1 MPMEEEEYEIVPVGP
16 MRRIEKR
23 VEKIERG
30 TTGTDMVKELIEV
43 VRTNQ
48 KIIDE
53 VVKINSEM
61 INRVSDL
68 AGHVS
73 QLTERMNDFLDRVEV
88 SGEGEQTQQQN
99 DQQKKAAEEMNER
112 MQKLEKRINSV
123 LLSSVRN
130 RPVRPTQMV
139 RRPLSA

>member
-16 MRRIEKR
+16 LRRMEKR
-23 VEKIERG
+23 MEKIEKG
-30 TTGTDMVKELIEV
+30 TSSTDMVKELIEV

-48 KIIDE
+48 RIIDE

-88 SGEGEQTQQQN
+88 GGEGQQPDQAQQQ
-99 DQQKKAAEEMNER
+99 QKASEEMNER

-130 RPVRPTQMV
+130 RPIRPTQMV
-139 RRPLSA
+139 RRPVSA

>member
-1 MPMEEEEYEIVPVGP
+1 MPMEDEEYEIVPVGP
-16 MRRIEKR
+16 MRRIERR
-23 VEKIERG
+23 VEKIEKG
-30 TTGTDMVKELIEV
+30 TTSTDMVKELIEV

-61 INRVSDL
+61 INRVTDL

-73 QLTERMNDFLDRVEV
+73 QLTERMNDFLNRVEV
-88 SGEGEQTQQQN
+88 SGESDKPEQEQQQ
-99 DQQKKAAEEMNER
+99 QKAAAEMEER
-112 MQKLEKRINSV
+112 MKKLEKRINAV

-130 RPVRPTQMV
+130 RPVRPMQAV
-139 RRPLSA
+139 RRPMPV

>member
-1 MPMEEEEYEIVPVGP
+1 MPIEEEEYEIVPVGP
-16 MRRIEKR
+16 LRRIER
-23 VEKIERG
+23 RMEKIEKG
-30 TTGTDMVKELIEV
+30 TPSTDMVKELIEV

-68 AGHVS
+68 ATHVS
-73 QLTERMNDFLDRVEV
+73 QLNERMTDFLDRVEV
-88 SGEGEQTQQQN
+88 SSETEQPPPVQQQKN
-99 DQQKKAAEEMNER
+99 VEEMDAR

-123 LLSSVRN
+123 LLSSMRN

-139 RRPLSA
+139 RRPVSA

>member
-16 MRRIEKR
+16 MRRIER
-23 VEKIERG
+23 RIEKIERG
-30 TTGTDMVKELIEV
+30 TTSTDMVKELIEV

-68 AGHVS
+68 ASHVNDLN
-73 QLTERMNDFLDRVEV
+73 QRMNEFLDRVEV
-88 SGEGEQTQQQN
+88 TGESSEAPQQVQQQL
-99 DQQKKAAEEMNER
+99 KAAEEMNER

-123 LLSSVRN
+123 LLSNMKMRQ
-130 RPVRPTQMV
+130 VRPTQIV
-139 RRPLSA
+139 RRPTPA

>member
-1 MPMEEEEYEIVPVGP
+1 MPIEEEEYEIVPVGP
-16 MRRIEKR
+16 LRRIER
-23 VEKIERG
+23 RMEKIEKG
-30 TTGTDMVKELIEV
+30 TTSTDMVKELIEV

-68 AGHVS
+68 ATHVS
-73 QLTERMNDFLDRVEV
+73 QLNERMTDFLDRVEV
-88 SGEGEQTQQQN
+88 SSETEQPPPVQQQKN
-99 DQQKKAAEEMNER
+99 VEEMDAR

-123 LLSSVRN
+123 LLSSMRN

-139 RRPLSA
+139 RRPVSA

>member
-1 MPMEEEEYEIVPVGP
+1 MPLEEEEYEIVPVGP
-16 MRRIEKR
+16 LRRMEKR
-23 VEKIERG
+23 MEKIEKG
-30 TTGTDMVKELIEV
+30 STGTDMVKELIEV

-68 AGHVS
+68 ATHVS
-73 QLTERMNDFLDRVEV
+73 QLAERMNDFLDRVEV
-88 SGEGEQTQQQN
+88 TNETEQPQQQQQ
-99 DQQKKAAEEMNER
+99 QQKNTAEMEER

-139 RRPLSA
+139 RKPMPV

>member
-1 MPMEEEEYEIVPVGP
+1 MPIEEEEYEIVPVGP
-16 MRRIEKR
+16 LRRMEKR
-23 VEKIERG
+23 MEKIEKG
-30 TTGTDMVKELIEV
+30 TTSTDMVKELIEV

-68 AGHVS
+68 ATHVS
-73 QLTERMNDFLDRVEV
+73 QLNERMTDFLDRVEV
-88 SGEGEQTQQQN
+88 SGETEQPQQTPQQQKN
-99 DQQKKAAEEMNER
+99 VEEMDAR

-123 LLSSVRN
+123 LLSSMRN
-130 RPVRPTQMV
+130 RPVRSTQMV
-139 RRPLSA
+139 KRPMSA